1 MSTEHGH
8 FHWNELMTTHRDAA
22 KDFYSETLGWTYES
36 FPMADG
42 GDYAVC
48 MMDGQPVAGMV
59 EVTDEDRIA
68 GLPDCWFPYI
78 SVDDIDVRLERK
90 PFQPPKTA
98 HRKAHRTRQAV
109 TPSAGMPAIRRS
121 ARRILREPATGR
133 ARAPR
138 AAGRGKLP
146 LVHGLFK

>member
-78 SVDDIDVRLERK
+78 SVDDIDVRLERAAEAEGSVER
-90 PFQPPKTA
+90 PAFDIPGIGRIA
-98 HRKAHRTRQAV
+98 IVRDRAGSAV
-109 TPSAGMPAIRRS
+109 GWITPTTEDSP
-121 ARRILREPATGR
+121 
-133 ARAPR
+133 
-138 AAGRGKLP
+138 
-146 LVHGLFK
+146 V

>member
-8 FHWNELMTTHRDAA
+8 FHWNELM
-22 KDFYSETLGWTYES
+22 DFYSETLGWTYES

-78 SVDDIDVRLERK
+78 SVDDIDVRLERAAEAEGSVER
-90 PFQPPKTA
+90 PAFDIPGIGRIA
-98 HRKAHRTRQAV
+98 IVRDRAGSAV
-109 TPSAGMPAIRRS
+109 GWIT
-121 ARRILREPATGR
+121 PATEDS
-133 ARAPR
+133 P
-138 AAGRGKLP
+138 
-146 LVHGLFK
+146 V